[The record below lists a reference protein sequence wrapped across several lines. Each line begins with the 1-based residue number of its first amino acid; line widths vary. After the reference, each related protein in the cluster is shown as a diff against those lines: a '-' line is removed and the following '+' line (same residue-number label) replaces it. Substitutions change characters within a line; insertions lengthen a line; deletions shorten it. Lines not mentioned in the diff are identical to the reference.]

1 MAYIKKLLLQ
11 RFTIRMATREL
22 DALQK
27 LADLEIRDF
36 REQARFLVIEA
47 LISRGLLDGKD
58 YQVEETEELA

>member
-22 DALQK
+22 DALQE

-36 REQARFLVIEA
+36 REQARFLIIEA

-58 YQVEETEELA
+58 YQVEETEEIA